1 MIERLRTGDIV
12 LDGDILPA
20 ADHLPDDHW
29 SLQETV
35 AEPESLD
42 PIGDEI
48 EAIEAEIAEIEAQL
62 LVDNERYDS
71 RVEAVLRDDT
81 NRTMAE
87 LSLRQDG
94 IFPPQEAFAPRLD
107 TLHRRLL
114 LLTDHR
120 NQHVDALAKITADP
134 ELSEYAKDSQVLRL
148 EALYRKWATEQAARS
163 VAKKETVR

>member
-12 LDGDILPA
+12 LDGDVIPA

-29 SLQETV
+29 SLQET
-35 AEPESLD
+35 EIQPETLD

-48 EAIEAEIAEIEAQL
+48 EAIEAEIEEINQL
-62 LVDNERYDS
+62 LVRDNERYDAKLE
-71 RVEAVLRDDT
+71 RIIRDDI
-81 NRTMAE
+81 NGAMAA

-94 IFPPQEAFAPRLD
+94 IFPPDEVFAPRLD

-120 NQHVDALAKITADP
+120 NQLVDALAKISKDP
-134 ELSEYAKDSQVLRL
+134 ELSDHEKHSQTLRL
-148 EALYRKWATEQAARS
+148 EGLYRSWATEQATRS
-163 VAKKETVR
+163 VAKKKTVQ